1 MPVKRIFIAGGLF
14 ISLSLFLS
22 CAGLYFGPAIKQAG
36 PVVRV
41 GIMENKAEI
50 TFTPHNA
57 FVIAGQSGKVFR
69 IKDKDSWKAEVVKS
83 IPAVYAW
90 KIVLLQTTNKAEA
103 DQTLQNAL
111 IGGHDSEL
119 LTDGDVLTMGEK
131 TLVDKLNYRLI
142 LKTDFSDEQQ
152 ARTFLQSQTD
162 LNKARVVKLKIQ
174 DARGDIRLTNS
185 KGKIITVPNAARIT
199 GALITIRNVDV
210 GEGFH
215 FSRQEDRTY
224 KGEMELVLG
233 NSGQL
238 YVVNVLTLEEYLEGV
253 LPGEMPSVF
262 PLEALKAQTIA
273 ARTFFLYNFGR
284 RFREE
289 PFDVSDDVRSQAF
302 IGAAKRDK
310 QIEKAIRQTRGQV
323 LMYNGKL
330 CSTPYSA
337 ICGGHTELAQN
348 AWDGEG
354 EPYLQGV
361 LDVVS
366 SKALPESF
374 DLSREDNM
382 RKWVT
387 SRPKVCCNIEPFGS
401 PGFAAYSTKYFRWE
415 QKYTRSELEK
425 IIADKTKHDIGTLL
439 DIKPLKRG
447 VSGRL
452 IEVEVVG
459 TADRFTIR
467 KELNI
472 RQAFST
478 STLYSACFVVDKI
491 DVADGVAQEFVF
503 RGAGWGHGV
512 GMCQVGAAI
521 MAQQGRKY
529 TTILQ
534 YYYRG
539 AQVQKY
545 Y

>member
-1 MPVKRIFIAGGLF
+1 MPVKRIIIAGGLF

-22 CAGLYFGPAIKQAG
+22 CAGVYFGPAIKEPG

-41 GIMENKAEI
+41 GIMENKTEI
-50 TFTPHNA
+50 TFTPQNA
-57 FVIAGQSGKVFR
+57 FVIAGQNGKVFR
-69 IKDKDSWKAEVVKS
+69 VNDKDTWKAEVINGV
-83 IPAVYAW
+83 PAVYSW
-90 KIVLLQTTNKAEA
+90 KIVLLQTTNKEEAERA
-103 DQTLQNAL
+103 LQEAQDGNL
-111 IGGHDSEL
+111 EVVL
-119 LTDGDVLTMGEK
+119 LTDGDVLSMGEK
-131 TLVDKLNYRLI
+131 TLVDKRNYRLV
-142 LKTDFSDEQQ
+142 LKTDYSDEQQ
-152 ARTFLQSQTD
+152 ARTLMQSQTD
-162 LNKARVVKLKIQ
+162 LNKARVVKLKTQ

-185 KGKIITVPNAARIT
+185 KGKTITVPNVARMT

-233 NSGQL
+233 KSGQL

-253 LPGEMPSVF
+253 LPGEMPATF

-302 IGAAKRDK
+302 IGAGKRDK

-323 LMYNGKL
+323 LMFNGKL

-348 AWDGEG
+348 AWEGEG

-366 SKALPESF
+366 SKSLPESF
-374 DLSREDNM
+374 DLSREDNV

-387 SRPKVCCNIEPFGS
+387 SNPKVSCNIEPFGS

-415 QKYTRSELEK
+415 QKYTRAELEK
-425 IIADKTKHDIGTLL
+425 IIADKTKHNIGTLL
-439 DIKPLKRG
+439 DIVPVKRG

-452 IEVEVVG
+452 IEVEVLG
-459 TADRFTIR
+459 ANDRFTVR

-478 STLYSACFVVDKI
+478 STLYSACFVVDKNN
-491 DVADGVAQEFVF
+491 VTDGVAQEFVF

-521 MAQQGRKY
+521 MARERRKCGE
-529 TTILQ
+529 ILKH
-534 YYYRG
+534 YYRG
-539 AQVQKY
+539 AQVQRY

>member
-1 MPVKRIFIAGGLF
+1 MQFKRILYTGGCLVF
-14 ISLSLFLS
+14 LSLFLS
-22 CAGLYFGPAIKQAG
+22 CAGLYFGPAIKEAG

-41 GIMENKAEI
+41 GIMENKQEI
-50 TFTPHNA
+50 AFTAQNP
-57 FVIAGQSGKVFR
+57 FVVAGQNGKVFR
-69 IKDKDSWKAEVVKS
+69 FREKDSWTVTVVNSVPAEF
-83 IPAVYAW
+83 AW
-90 KIVLLQTTNKAEA
+90 KLVLLQTANRGEAETA
-103 DQTLQNAL
+103 LQEAL
-111 IGGHDSEL
+111 TRSQDAVL
-119 LTDGDVLTMGEK
+119 FTDGDVLSMDEK
-131 TLVDKLNYRLI
+131 DLVDKRIYRVV
-142 LKTDFSDEQQ
+142 LKENFSTEQQ
-152 ARTFLQSQTD
+152 AQSYRQNYSELRD
-162 LNKARVVKLKIQ
+162 AQVAKLKVQ
-174 DARGDIRLTNS
+174 NAQGDIRLTFAR
-185 KGKIITVPNAARIT
+185 GKVLTVRNTARISGT
-199 GALITIRNVDV
+199 LLTIKNVDV

-224 KGEMELVLG
+224 KGEMELTLG

-253 LPGEMPSVF
+253 LPGEMPSAF

-302 IGAAKRDK
+302 IGVGKIDK
-310 QIEKAIRQTRGQV
+310 KIEKAIRETRGQV

-366 SKALPESF
+366 SKALPEFF
-374 DLSREDNM
+374 DLSREDNV

-387 SRPKVCCNIEPFGS
+387 SSPKVSCNIESFGS
-401 PGFAAYSTKYFRWE
+401 PGFAAYSTKYFRWQ
-415 QKYTRSELEK
+415 QKYTRTELEQ
-425 IIADKTKHDIGTLL
+425 IIADKTKHNIGTLL
-439 DIKPLKRG
+439 DIVPIKRG

-452 IEVEVVG
+452 IEVEIVG
-459 TADRFTIR
+459 SAERFKVR

-472 RQAFST
+472 RQALSS
-478 STLYSACFVVDKI
+478 STLYSACFVVDKNG
-491 DVADGVAQEFVF
+491 VADGVAQEFVF

-521 MAQQGRKY
+521 MARERRKCVE
-529 TTILQ
+529 ILKH
-534 YYYRG
+534 YYRG
-539 AQVQKY
+539 AQVQRY